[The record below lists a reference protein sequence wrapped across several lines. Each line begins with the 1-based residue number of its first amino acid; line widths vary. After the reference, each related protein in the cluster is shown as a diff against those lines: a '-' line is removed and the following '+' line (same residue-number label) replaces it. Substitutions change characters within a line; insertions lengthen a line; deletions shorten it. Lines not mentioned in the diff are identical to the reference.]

1 MKRDHV
7 STLMKSISGQVSSK
21 HIKNL
26 LNKEELN
33 IEKFK
38 DVYKS
43 LLNLQKS
50 QMNEVYRQSLEGG
63 DKKHGLMGFESLQS
77 FLVNVQNEDC
87 DEQRISELMAKYRVR
102 PKCGRKSTQL
112 HYTTDDFMTYLFS
125 PENNILDSMIKTVQ
139 WDTLDEPLSKY
150 FVNSSHNSFLT
161 GNQLNSNSS
170 AEIYGKL
177 LRQGVRCLEI
187 DLWDG
192 EDGNPK
198 VTHGNTLCSAVP
210 LSEVVKV
217 IAANAFVN
225 NVLPVIL
232 SLEEHCW

>member
-33 IEKFK
+33 LEKFK

-87 DEQRISELMAKYRVR
+87 DEDRISDLMAKYRVR

-112 HYTTDDFMTYLFS
+112 HFTTDDFMTYLFS
-125 PENNILDSMIKTVQ
+125 PENNILDPMIQKGQ
-139 WDTLDEPLSKY
+139 KLFAERTLK
-150 FVNSSHNSFLT
+150 
-161 GNQLNSNSS
+161 
-170 AEIYGKL
+170 
-177 LRQGVRCLEI
+177 
-187 DLWDG
+187 
-192 EDGNPK
+192 PK
-198 VTHGNTLCSAVP
+198 
-210 LSEVVKV
+210 
-217 IAANAFVN
+217 I
-225 NVLPVIL
+225 
-232 SLEEHCW
+232 